1 MQGRRLTI
9 SHLACIRAENM
20 HATMYREAPMP
31 DKKTIR
37 QRLLAARQA
46 LSLVEVTEKSAAIG
60 AHLKTVPEFN
70 VASTILTYVASKD
83 NEVDTKPL
91 IEWLLREQ
99 RTVLVPATLGKG
111 QMVWSRL
118 EKMGELAPAA
128 FGVLEPKP
136 ECRRDTV
143 PPAGS
148 VVLVPGLAFTETGWR
163 IGYGGGY
170 FDRFLAGF
178 HGAKIALAY
187 AMQMV
192 SEIPVA
198 PHDVPMDVIVTEAGI
213 HRCKRNVNA

>member
-1 MQGRRLTI
+1 
-9 SHLACIRAENM
+9 
-20 HATMYREAPMP
+20 MP

-46 LSLVEVTEKSAAIG
+46 LSLAEVTEKSAAIG
-60 AHLKTVPEFN
+60 ANVKTLPEFTA
-70 VASTILTYVASKD
+70 ASTVLTYVASKD

-91 IEWLLREQ
+91 IQWLLREQ

-111 QMVWSRL
+111 QMAWSRL
-118 EKMGELAPAA
+118 EEMAELAPAT

-136 ECRRDTV
+136 EYRRDTV

-192 SEIPVA
+192 PEVPVA

-213 HRCKRNVNA
+213 HRCKRDVDA